1 MNEDTPVVV
10 YKGTVPGIRG
20 LRGEAPY
27 TGGEWS
33 KPAPRATKRQLGA
46 AALLGKRGESA
57 LLGEKGGVYTPGDND
72 YPDDQRVSGVGVLD
86 TLNYQQDTEAE
97 QE

>member
-1 MNEDTPVVV
+1 MNENRNTAVVH
-10 YKGTVPGIRG
+10 KGTIPGIRK

-33 KPAPRATKRQLGA
+33 KPASRATKRQLGG
-46 AALLGKRGESA
+46 AALLGKRGGSA

-72 YPDDQRVSGVGVLD
+72 YPDDQRVSGVEVLNTPD
-86 TLNYQQDTEAE
+86 NQQDEE
-97 QE
+97 IQ